1 MKRMLRRLIAL
12 VVVLAIIVLTSLLL
26 FRLKYSGPIR
36 TLAQTQV
43 KNVTS
48 DLINDAIDAQID
60 RGNIQY
66 DRIVYF
72 EKDLNG
78 KITALKTNMSE
89 VNRLKT
95 SILNII
101 NDQILAMDTTDL
113 GIPIGSLIFPEM
125 LSGRGPQIPIQIM
138 SISNSDAGFESY
150 FTEAG
155 INQTLQKL
163 TMQISVDVSI
173 LVLGKTESFTVSSQV
188 VVAETIIVGQ
198 VPDTF
203 FQTGGFY
210 ESKTENYRCVC
221 SCYVGRSEYYL
232 DPAHRLY
239 HHHFLP
245 WRVRFL

>member
-1 MKRMLRRLIAL
+1 MGRLFRKVCTVLITIIVIAAIAL
-12 VVVLAIIVLTSLLL
+12 IFFRIKYHETIRSLAE
-26 FRLKYSGPIR
+26 
-36 TLAQTQV
+36 TQV
-43 KNVTS
+43 KNTTS

-60 RGNIQY
+60 KGNIQY

-101 NDQILAMDTTDL
+101 NDEILAMDTTDL
-113 GIPIGSLIFPEM
+113 GIPVGSLVLPEV
-125 LSGRGPQIPIQIM
+125 LSGRGPQIPIQVM

-150 FTEAG
+150 FTQAG

-163 TMQISVDVSI
+163 TMTISVDVSI
-173 LVLGKTESFTVSSQV
+173 LVLGRTESFTVTSEV

-210 ESKTENYRCVC
+210 GSQTEN
-221 SCYVGRSEYYL
+221 
-232 DPAHRLY
+232 
-239 HHHFLP
+239 
-245 WRVRFL
+245 